1 MENENIIYLAGED
14 GEELGFEFLDTIPY
28 EGKQYAVLFPIDE
41 QDNELVVLEVEDGE
55 NENEGGRVA
64 LNAISRA
71 QKRAK
76 DPPRGTP
83 VQIFHISSQSQTHVR
98 APIPQ

>member
-55 NENEGGRVA
+55 NENEEIFTDVMDEDI
-64 LNAISRA
+64 LNAVYDIFME
-71 QKRAK
+71 KHK
-76 DPPRGTP
+76 DE
-83 VQIFHISSQSQTHVR
+83 FED
-98 APIPQ
+98 